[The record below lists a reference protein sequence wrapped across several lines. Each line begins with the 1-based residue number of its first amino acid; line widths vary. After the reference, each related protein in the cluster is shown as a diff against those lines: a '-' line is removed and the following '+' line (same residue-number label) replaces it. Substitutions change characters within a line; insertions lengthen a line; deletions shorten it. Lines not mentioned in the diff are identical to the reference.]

1 MSAPVD
7 LVALAGGVGAL
18 REVIETFYA
27 AVFADPM
34 IGFYFRGQDHARLI
48 ERELELIA
56 EHLGAPGVRYAG
68 RPLDRAH
75 ARHRIFRG
83 HFDRRTVILREA
95 MEAHG
100 LPEPVRA
107 AWLAHTEALRPQ
119 IMGEDCR

>member
-1 MSAPVD
+1 MSE
-7 LVALAGGVGAL
+7 LVALAGGVEGL
-18 REVIETFYA
+18 RRVVETFYA

-48 ERELELIA
+48 AREVELIA
-56 EHLGAPGVRYAG
+56 EHLGAPDVRYAG

-83 HFDRRTVILREA
+83 HFDRRTVLLREA
-95 MEAHG
+95 MEAHA
-100 LPEPVRA
+100 LPAPVRE

-119 IMGEDCR
+119 ITGEDCR